1 MIGLQK
7 RSQPCHWSFRSTLPC
22 RSQGRQTIN
31 LTATNFSSS
40 ASADSD
46 VRQSFKATDGKYLN
60 PQPVI
65 IFSPLTLLLLMGVS
79 SPGLCDTSS
88 QLTRMMLYPTCPTCI
103 NIYCQDGVELHFVQS
118 DSSPTRYA
126 KCCKLIKI
134 WKQFPG
140 VFLCFENTS
149 GENVI
154 TKTGLCKC
162 CSYCGL

>member
-7 RSQPCHWSFRSTLPC
+7 RSQPCHWSFRSALPC

-88 QLTRMMLYPTCPTCI
+88 QLSRMMLYCSILHVLISTVRMGLNCI
-103 NIYCQDGVELHFVQS
+103 LFSQILLPLDMQ
-118 DSSPTRYA
+118 
-126 KCCKLIKI
+126 
-134 WKQFPG
+134 
-140 VFLCFENTS
+140 
-149 GENVI
+149 NVAN
-154 TKTGLCKC
+154 
-162 CSYCGL
+162 